1 MRQAGDILVVDDE
14 TDIVNLVVELLQDEG
29 YQVRS
34 AFNGEMALAAIAQQQ
49 PAMILM
55 DMYMPQMTGMMLLE
69 EMRTNGIADIPVILM
84 TASPRAAESLLNMD
98 LVDYLAKPFDIDQLL
113 QCVARNLSR
122 DPAPGASSTTV
133 RSAPRT

>member
-1 MRQAGDILVVDDE
+1 MGQVGDILVVDDE

-34 AFNGEMALAAIAQQQ
+34 AFNGEMALAAIAQQI

-55 DMYMPQMTGMMLLE
+55 DMYMPQMTGVMLLE
-69 EMRTNGIADIPVILM
+69 HLRTSGNSDIPVVLM
-84 TASPRAAESLLNMD
+84 TASPRAAEPLLNMD

-113 QCVARNLSR
+113 ECVARNLQR
-122 DPAPGASSTTV
+122 DTTADASSCHPGP
-133 RSAPRT
+133 SSQG

>member
-14 TDIVNLVVELLQDEG
+14 IDIVNLVVEILQDEG
-29 YQVRS
+29 YKVRS

-55 DMYMPQMTGMMLLE
+55 DMYMPQMTGIMLLE
-69 EMRTNGIADIPVILM
+69 HMRTNGSSDIPVVMM
-84 TASPRAAESLLNMD
+84 TASPRAAEPLLNMD

-113 QCVARNLSR
+113 QSVRRSLGR
-122 DPAPGASSTTV
+122 TTASSTSFTASE
-133 RSAPRT
+133 SAPQS

>member
-14 TDIVNLVVELLQDEG
+14 VDIVNLVVELLQDEG
-29 YQVRS
+29 YEVRS
-34 AFNGEMALAAIAQQQ
+34 AFNGEMALAAIAQ

-55 DMYMPQMTGMMLLE
+55 DMYMPQMTGIMLIE
-69 EMRTNGIADIPVILM
+69 HMRTNGISAIPVVLM
-84 TASPRAAESLLNMD
+84 TASPRAAEPLLNMD

-122 DPAPGASSTTV
+122 DAATGTSCITSEPASPS
-133 RSAPRT
+133 

>member
-14 TDIVNLVVELLQDEG
+14 VDIVNLVVDILQDEG

-34 AFNGEMALAAIAQQQ
+34 AFNGEMALAAIAHRQ

-55 DMYMPQMTGMMLLE
+55 DMYMPQMTGIMLLQHL
-69 EMRTNGIADIPVILM
+69 RATGIVTIPVVLM
-84 TASPRAAESLLNMD
+84 TASPRAAEPLLNMD

-113 QCVARNLSR
+113 QCVARNFGR
-122 DPAPGASSTTV
+122 DAATRASFVTCEPASQS
-133 RSAPRT
+133 

>member
-14 TDIVNLVVELLQDEG
+14 VDIVNLVVDILQDEG

-34 AFNGEMALAAIAQQQ
+34 AFSGEMALAAITQQQ

-55 DMYMPQMTGMMLLE
+55 DMYMPQMTGIMLLE
-69 EMRTNGIADIPVILM
+69 HLRATGTAAIPVVLM
-84 TASPRAAESLLNMD
+84 TASPRAAETLLNMD

-113 QCVARNLSR
+113 QCVARNLR
-122 DPAPGASSTTV
+122 HNAPGSASFITSEP
-133 RSAPRT
+133 SSQS